1 MSIEP
6 LPSHM
11 PYTNLEANTI
21 NTPIKIDAIQTFRE
35 KESVLFIHSKS
46 LRT

>member
-1 MSIEP
+1 MSIVP

-21 NTPIKIDAIQTFRE
+21 NTPIKIDAIQTFRD
-35 KESVLFIHSKS
+35 KEIVLFIHAKS